1 MKKSSRDILLM
12 ITTIL
17 TTIVTVVGVTFSYF
31 IVQITGS
38 KGNVSATTMKV
49 GNITFDGGSNFT
61 NNTAIEP
68 GWKQSKTFTITAPA
82 TDVANTV
89 YVKLDYT
96 NTFTDLTWSISGTG
110 ANTSVITGKVPTK
123 SSTTTVTLVTLPIT
137 ASSSSVTYTYT
148 LTLELP
154 DSGSNQNYD
163 QGKKFSGTLYADFG
177 DKGSTIYYNNSN
189 KSGTTTVPTS

>member
-31 IVQITGS
+31 IVQMTGS

-49 GNITFDGGSNFT
+49 GNITFDGGSNFA
-61 NNTAIEP
+61 NNTDIEP

-96 NTFTDLTWSISGTG
+96 NTFTDLTWTITGTG
-110 ANTSVITGKVPTK
+110 VNSDITGKVPTK
-123 SSTTTVTLVTLPIT
+123 SSTTTVTLVTLPIS
-137 ASSSSVTYTYT
+137 ASSSANTYTYT

-163 QGKKFSGTLYADFG
+163 QGKKFAGTLYADFG

-189 KSGTTTVPTS
+189 KTGTTTAPTS